1 MSMRRL
7 ILDVVRISGKVT
19 CGMVIFVS
27 FCLIGCF
34 GYTAI
39 MKNSFSL
46 PFNWLAFS
54 YQTTASGGYGV
65 QMDFTQGAIS
75 AVCTAMIC
83 MSLFII
89 GIQKYQ
95 LLKNKSK
102 RFLSMPDRHQT

>member
-1 MSMRRL
+1 MRRL

-46 PFNWLAFS
+46 PFNCLAFS

>member
-1 MSMRRL
+1 MKRL
-7 ILDVVRISGKVT
+7 MLDVVRISGKVT

-102 RFLSMPDRHQT
+102 RFFIMPDRHQT

>member
-1 MSMRRL
+1 MKRL
-7 ILDVVRISGKVT
+7 MLDVVRISGKVT
-19 CGMVIFVS
+19 CGMVLFVS

>member
-1 MSMRRL
+1 MSMKRL
-7 ILDVVRISGKVT
+7 MLDVVRISGKVT
-19 CGMVIFVS
+19 CGMVLFVS

>member
-1 MSMRRL
+1 MYGRMSMRRL

-46 PFNWLAFS
+46 PFNRLAFS

-65 QMDFTQGAIS
+65 QMAFTQEAILT
-75 AVCTAMIC
+75 VCIAIIC
-83 MSLFII
+83 MSIFIL
-89 GIQKYQ
+89 GIQKC
-95 LLKNKSK
+95 
-102 RFLSMPDRHQT
+102 

>member
-1 MSMRRL
+1 MRRL

-19 CGMVIFVS
+19 CGMVLFVS